1 MEEILA
7 SIRRIISEDTDEDT
21 PDTKSERPAEVADE
35 PAVAEEEDDDVLEL
49 TEVLPDEPE
58 PVEEEPVM
66 AVEEEDGRDEPTVLE
81 EEEDER
87 DEPTVLEEEEDERDE
102 PTVLEEEED
111 EPTIL
116 VEDESDAI
124 ISPAPAAQAAD
135 AIAGLMA
142 RVQSSTR
149 LGDADLTIEQLTKDL
164 LRPLLKEWLDANLPD
179 MVERI
184 VREEIE
190 RVVARSNR
198 SR

>member
-1 MEEILA
+1 MSDSSSQQHEPSMEEILA

-66 AVEEEDGRDEPTVLE
+66 AV
-81 EEEDER
+81 
-87 DEPTVLEEEEDERDE
+87 EEEEDERDE